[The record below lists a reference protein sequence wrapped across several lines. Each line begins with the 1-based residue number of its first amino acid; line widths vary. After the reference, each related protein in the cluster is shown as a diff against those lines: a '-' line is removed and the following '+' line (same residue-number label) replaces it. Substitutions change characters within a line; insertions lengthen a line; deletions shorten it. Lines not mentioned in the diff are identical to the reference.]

1 MIELLFYRYLVT
13 KLHLTLKEKWAF
25 NPFAGVLENDLEKI
39 IIAKFDVESMLK
51 QIQQSESIAIEFV
64 GRQGRGK
71 TSNLMYLQK
80 QIPQYPIFLLNANT
94 KAVKLFQ
101 NKSEI
106 VFVDSIHH
114 LSIFDRLKLFRT
126 KKVIVYTTHWSRKLE
141 CILVGKKHQAIRF
154 KGITKEVLRRILN
167 KRLQFAAINKLK
179 PKDKFTDQES
189 YQLIQQ
195 FGDNYRGI
203 INHLYEKY
211 Q

>member
-1 MIELLFYRYLVT
+1 M
-13 KLHLTLKEKWAF
+13 KEKWAF
-25 NPFAGVLENDLEKI
+25 NPFAGILEDDLEEI
-39 IIAKFDVESMLK
+39 VIAKFDVESMLN

-64 GRQGRGK
+64 GKQGRGK
-71 TSNLMYLQK
+71 TTHLMYLQK
-80 QIPQYPIFLLNANT
+80 KIPQYPIFLLNANA
-94 KAVKLFQ
+94 KAVDLFQ

-114 LSIFDRLKLFRT
+114 LSIFERLKLFKT
-126 KKVIVYTTHWSRKLE
+126 KKVVIYTTHWSRKLE

-154 KGITKEVLRRILN
+154 KGITKSVLREIIN
-167 KRLQFAAINKLK
+167 KRLQLAAINRLES
-179 PKDKFTDQES
+179 KDTFTDQNLD
-189 YQLIQQ
+189 QLIKQ